1 MRPRFRWEPSKG
13 SQTLRLPKTTPT
25 PLAPLGLARWCA
37 AGDEGARKARGVGRV
52 AGRPEVPEGGAGRLP
67 TRQFHSTTVL
77 AVRRNGKVV
86 MGGDGQVT
94 MGQTVVKA
102 TARKIRRLDEGSIL
116 AGFAGSAADGLTLF
130 EKFEVKL
137 KEATGNLL
145 RASVELAKDWRTDRV
160 LRRLEALL
168 LVADREKIL
177 MLSGT
182 GDIIEPDCDA
192 AAVGSGGPY
201 AVAAARALLADT
213 QLSAREIA
221 ERSLSIAASI
231 CIYTNTNQV
240 FEEL

>member
-1 MRPRFRWEPSKG
+1 MSH
-13 SQTLRLPKTTPT
+13 
-25 PLAPLGLARWCA
+25 
-37 AGDEGARKARGVGRV
+37 
-52 AGRPEVPEGGAGRLP
+52 PE
-67 TRQFHSTTVL
+67 FHATTVL
-77 AVRRNGKVV
+77 VVRRNGKVV

-94 MGQTVVKA
+94 LGQTVVKA
-102 TARKIRRLDEGSIL
+102 TARKLRRLDEGRIL

-130 EKFEVKL
+130 EKFETKL
-137 KEATGNLL
+137 KGANGNLL

-201 AVAAARALLADT
+201 ARALLADS

-221 ERSLSIAASI
+221 ERSLRIAADI
-231 CIYTNTNQV
+231 CIYTNGNHA